1 MYELKKEKT
10 PEKEMFAFDLEK
22 QIKAHPNRKKEI
34 LDQAE
39 KKILE
44 IKKNLREG
52 VKESDY
58 DSFNILLNGY
68 TALQK
73 VLKKIAK

>member
-10 PEKEMFAFDLEK
+10 PEMEPFAFELEK
-22 QIKAHPNRKKEI
+22 QIKTNPNRKKE
-34 LDQAE
+34 LLANAE

-44 IKKNLREG
+44 IKKSLREG
-52 VKESDY
+52 VKESEY